1 MNVPSIK
8 ACLTALAVLLSTIAG
23 FAGCN
28 QHPVQPLER
37 VITAVNRQVNNLPA
51 KTKIDFLFVI
61 DNSGSMCQEQKNLG
75 DNFKAF
81 SDFLY
86 DELRGSA
93 DYHIAVTSTD
103 MNQKIGDDGLAEGDL
118 GRFLTGADPNSANV
132 SCQIN
137 NMAFRPDTAGC
148 GAILQG
154 KPIIKATE
162 VQDKADL
169 ERKFNCLSTLGVQG
183 DPNEA
188 GLEAMREALSCNGP
202 NRAFFGG
209 CCVPIDPAANPNDPN
224 IQRIFNPACDPKLD
238 QFPEPLIPQFLRPDA
253 LLVVIFVTDENDCS
267 YPALNTLSSTRPI
280 CRGWVINTTPD
291 GNKAYIPP
299 ADGNGDLLPDTFDDP
314 ELCGGLDARTC
325 YVNECQQLNPE
336 ECFKNRCVV
345 DVNAKLSACSW
356 QRDRLTPV
364 REYYDFLTSL
374 KGQPLEKLV
383 VATIVGP
390 QRYTPVSGLELFYVE
405 APLQQIAPECRE
417 SYGIGQPG
425 GADEVCQQDSDCL
438 SMRCARREGEMN
450 GKCSRVEVPINIDTL
465 RGEMCCPG
473 GECKGT
479 PQPTCVS
486 EFNGT
491 AYAGSRYIDFAGLFD
506 TNGIGC
512 PALNVEEVTPES
524 AQACGTADLDAACTW
539 PCEDGKVCEGKC
551 RPIVGTNQ
559 LGCASCLSICEDS
572 FEKPL
577 VAIKTKVAE
586 ILATYCL
593 EKVPQCVVRECN
605 VIREG
610 QGAPCVTPEEQAQ
623 NEISR
628 ACRTPDEL
636 QDINNYLNQIR
647 LRQECPLT
655 VAQGG
660 KCERVEPPRIL
671 ASTEWELELDQA
683 TCPGGARIK
692 LKNPPPAGSEVTVE
706 FFVNV
711 GDGED
716 DVSQSGGALGT
727 PMASPGPMGAEA
739 PPVAPGDTMVAPAA
753 PTGGAQPA
761 PAMP

>member
-1 MNVPSIK
+1 MSVPSLK
-8 ACLTALAVLLSTIAG
+8 CYRYTLTVAVMMVVTIG
-23 FAGCN
+23 GCN
-28 QHPVQPLER
+28 EHPVQPLER

-61 DNSGSMCQEQKNLG
+61 DNSGSMCQEQKNLE

-103 MNQKIGDDGLAEGDL
+103 MNQKPGDDGLPEGDL

-148 GAILQG
+148 GAVLQG
-154 KPIIKATE
+154 KPIIKASE

-209 CCVPIDPAANPNDPN
+209 CCVPLDPNANPNDPN
-224 IQRIFNPACDPKLD
+224 TAKIFNPACDPKLD
-238 QFPEPLIPQFLRPDA
+238 EFPEQLVPQFLRPDA

-267 YPALNTLSSTRPI
+267 YPALNTLTTSRPI
-280 CRGWVINTTPD
+280 CRGWAVNTNRD
-291 GNKAYIPP
+291 GDKQYTPP
-299 ADGNGDLLPDTFDDP
+299 ADNNSDLLPDTFDDP
-314 ELCGGLDARTC
+314 DLCGGLDARTC

-336 ECFKNRCVV
+336 DCFKSRCVV

-364 REYYDFLTSL
+364 REYFDFLTSL

-390 QRYTPVSGLELFYVE
+390 QRFTPVSGLELYYVE

-425 GADEVCQQDSDCL
+425 GFDEVCQQDGDCL
-438 SMRCARREGEMN
+438 SLRCSRREGEAQ
-450 GKCSRVEVPINIDTL
+450 GKCARSEVPLNIDTL
-465 RGEMCCPG
+465 RGEMCCPN

-491 AYAGSRYIDFAGLFD
+491 AYAGSRYIDFAALFD

-512 PALNVEEVTPES
+512 PGVDIADATAERAS
-524 AQACGTADLDAACTW
+524 ACLPSSPDAVMLDAPCSW
-539 PCEDGKVCEGKC
+539 QCEDGKVCEGKC
-551 RPIVGTNQ
+551 RPVIGTNQ
-559 LGCASCLSICEDS
+559 LACASCLSICEDS

-593 EKVPQCVVRECN
+593 EKAPQCVVRECN
-605 VIREG
+605 VIRDG
-610 QGAPCVTPEEQAQ
+610 QGGSLRYARGTAAERSEQNVSHA
-623 NEISR
+623 R
-628 ACRTPDEL
+628 
-636 QDINNYLNQIR
+636 
-647 LRQECPLT
+647 
-655 VAQGG
+655 
-660 KCERVEPPRIL
+660 RI
-671 ASTEWELELDQA
+671 
-683 TCPGGARIK
+683 
-692 LKNPPPAGSEVTVE
+692 AGYH
-706 FFVNV
+706 
-711 GDGED
+711 
-716 DVSQSGGALGT
+716 
-727 PMASPGPMGAEA
+727 
-739 PPVAPGDTMVAPAA
+739 
-753 PTGGAQPA
+753 
-761 PAMP
+761 